1 MRKSGSNSLAWHA
14 LLAAML
20 SLGILHGADARS
32 KSQAAT
38 PAPGALDWKQGV
50 VNKYCLG
57 CHNAKLKTAGMVL
70 EGLDVTQAPNDAA
83 VWEKVLHKIR
93 TAEMPPRGLPRPT
106 PEQYTAFASSLE
118 ETLDSAAAAHP
129 EPGRPGVHRLNR
141 TEYSNAVRD
150 LLALDI
156 QAGAS
161 LPADNTGYGFD
172 NIADVLSTSPVL
184 LERYISVARSVSR
197 QAVGD
202 LKLKPVKDRFEP
214 PHESSP
220 TAKGRNERIGDDL
233 PFDSRGGIV
242 FKRYFPLDAEYVIEI
257 KMAPDPQVAAAEG
270 IDKPAVNELR
280 VPLKAGLHTLGVTF
294 PRDSSMAELETPVV
308 VRRAPAKKGAKVLTS
323 NMDLWVDS
331 ARLKTFEVVHLS
343 ANPEIANVLVGGPYN
358 VTGRGATPSRAKI
371 FTCRPT
377 SPSAEVPCA
386 RKILTNLAHRAFR
399 RPVTEADI
407 TPLLAF
413 YRSGRKA
420 GDFDD
425 GIEKALEAMLVSPD
439 FLFRVEQDPGGLKA
453 ASVYTVSDIDLA
465 SRLSFFLWSSIPDD
479 QLLALAEQHKLKD
492 PKILEQQV
500 RRMLADSRSQA
511 LIVNFAGQ
519 WLDLRNL
526 ATWRPDA
533 GLFPQ
538 FDESLRKS
546 MQQQTELFFESVV
559 RENRSM
565 LDLLDADYTY
575 LNQRLAEHYGIAG
588 IYGSQFRRVALSD
601 PNREGLLGQ
610 ASILTVTSYPSRTSV
625 VQRGKWVLENLLGT
639 PPPPPPPDVPAFPS
653 ASKDGKQM
661 TTRQAMEMHRANAV
675 CASCHARMEPIGF
688 ALENYDAIGR
698 WRSEDAGKPLDVSGK
713 LPDGAQFAGPEQ
725 LSKLLAT
732 KYKDDF
738 ISTVSEKL
746 LIYALGRGL
755 EYYDKPTV
763 RSITRRAASDN
774 YTMNALVLAI
784 VNSTPFQMRRSLEH
798 HNDTDE

>member
-1 MRKSGSNSLAWHA
+1 MRKFRSSCLARRA
-14 LLAAML
+14 ILSIALAA
-20 SLGILHGADARS
+20 GIVQGAPAS
-32 KSQAAT
+32 KAQQVASD
-38 PAPGALDWKQGV
+38 PASGLDWKQGV

-57 CHNAKLKTAGMVL
+57 CHNAKLKTAGVVL
-70 EGLDVTQAPNDAA
+70 EGLDITQAPRDAA
-83 VWEKVLHKIR
+83 VWERVLRKVR

-106 PEQYTAFASSLE
+106 PEQYTAFAKSLE
-118 ETLDSAAAAHP
+118 DTLDSAAVAHP

-202 LKLKPVKDRFEP
+202 PKLKPSKDRFEP
-214 PHESSP
+214 VHETSAA
-220 TAKGRNERIGDDL
+220 AKGRNERIGDEL
-233 PFDSRGGIV
+233 PFDSRGGIE
-242 FKRYFPLDAEYVIEI
+242 FKRYFPLDAEYVIEV

-270 IDKPAVNELR
+270 IDKPVVNELR
-280 VPLKAGLHTLGVTF
+280 LPLKAGLHTIGVTF
-294 PRDSSMAELETPVV
+294 PRDSSMPEVETPVP
-308 VRRAPAKKGAKVLTS
+308 VRRAGGGKNAKVLTS
-323 NMDLWVDS
+323 NMDLWLDS
-331 ARLKTFEVVHLS
+331 ARLKTFEVAHAS
-343 ANPEIANVLVGGPYN
+343 ANPEIANVIVGGPYN
-358 VTGRGATPSRAKI
+358 VAGRGETPSRAKI
-371 FTCRPT
+371 FVCRPT
-377 SPSAEVPCA
+377 ASTAEDPCA
-386 RKILTNLAHRAFR
+386 RKILTNLAHHAFR
-399 RPVTEADI
+399 RPVTDADI

-413 YRSGRKA
+413 YRNGRKL

-453 ASVYTVSDIDLA
+453 SSVYQLSDIDLA

-479 QLLALAEQHKLKD
+479 QLLTLAEQHKLKD
-492 PKILEQQV
+492 PKVMEQQV
-500 RRMLADSRSQA
+500 QRMLADSRSQA
-511 LIVNFAGQ
+511 LIINFAGQ

-538 FDESLRKS
+538 FDESLRRS

-575 LNQRLAEHYGIAG
+575 LNQRLAEHYGIDG
-588 IYGSQFRRVALSD
+588 IYGPQFRRVTLAD
-601 PNREGLLGQ
+601 TNRQGLLGQ

-625 VQRGKWVLENLLGT
+625 VQRGKWVLENMLGT

-661 TTRQAMEMHRANAV
+661 TTRQAMVMHRANAV

-698 WRSEDAGKPLDVSGK
+698 WRSEDAGLPLDVSGK
-713 LPDGAQFAGPEQ
+713 LPDGSEFTGPNQ
-725 LSKLLAT
+725 LSKLLAS
-732 KYKDDF
+732 KYKEDF
-738 ISTVSEKL
+738 VSTVTEKL

-774 YTMNALVLAI
+774 YTMNSLVLAI

-798 HNDTDE
+798 NDTDE